1 MQDTASISSSAS
13 YGTRTLASAAAA
25 AVSPVSYP
33 NRRRRRRP
41 ICAMTT
47 LAVTVAAVIRST
59 AAFQMGAAGSA
70 ATRRGMV
77 TSANSAVVRQRHHQ
91 LQRQHRRGIW
101 ISPHEGTRSRGAC
114 LQVSM
119 EDRQSKAS
127 SGDEEVTKA
136 ASANDGDQGA
146 AAAAATTTGNAN
158 QFNDTAAINSVGSP
172 LNANDVD
179 TSGTSAVVLAID
191 PAAIDFVTVPS
202 HKVGGGVLKGLPAA
216 ELETIADDEG
226 DGAAASEAVGTAGTE
241 LTAST
246 TATTEVETPPPETP
260 AFVKM
265 FRGSANYIANHRG
278 TTAVYHIPGDLLEWD
293 GINDLIDDIAL
304 TWLLG
309 MKLVIVIGCR
319 HQIDARLDHKHI
331 DPIRHSSIRV
341 TDAET
346 LRIVK
351 EEAGFVRFEVE
362 RQLAR
367 SLRVVKSAHEDEFSG
382 NVVSGNFY
390 SAQPFGVIDG
400 VDYMYT
406 GFPRRIEVE
415 KIRQVHQANDIVLLT
430 TLGVSP
436 SGEIFNVNSE
446 SLAATAAG
454 SLGASKIVY
463 FTVRGTAFSNK
474 ETGKIIQ
481 NLRVT
486 DARNLLQHYR
496 VKIHAKGFATV
507 DDTGIDETEE
517 DRPSRDDVIQSPATV
532 ETLLKAGWAVSAL
545 DRGVKRA
552 HILAPTNGALL
563 QELYT
568 RDGSGTLISRDLYEG
583 IRPAN
588 VNDVAGIYD
597 LINPLVKAGT
607 LVPRPRDVMERDIR
621 SYYVYTRDNLI
632 VACGQLK
639 RFEGGFAEIGCLVV
653 SRDYRSQGRGD
664 AILGYLERL
673 CLQCGAN
680 KVFVLSTQTMEWFV
694 ERGFAEVGVNQLPP
708 SRRAVYN
715 YSRRSKIYMKHIDG
729 DRDLDAQELWWNR

>member
-1 MQDTASISSSAS
+1 MTQDTTITSSATS
-13 YGTRTLASAAAA
+13 GIATAAA
-25 AVSPVSYP
+25 PVAP
-33 NRRRRRRP
+33 VALFRRRRRCRP
-41 ICAMTT
+41 IRKMATV
-47 LAVTVAAVIRST
+47 AVTVAAVIRST
-59 AAFQMGAAGSA
+59 AAFQMGAGSA
-70 ATRRGMV
+70 ARRGMMA
-77 TSANSAVVRQRHHQ
+77 SANGMVVARQQ
-91 LQRQHRRGIW
+91 QYRRSIW
-101 ISPHEGTRSRGAC
+101 ISPHQGTRSRGPC
-114 LQVSM
+114 LHVSM

-127 SGDEEVTKA
+127 GGEEVKKG
-136 ASANDGDQGA
+136 ASTNDGDDV
-146 AAAAATTTGNAN
+146 TTDNTNH
-158 QFNDTAAINSVGSP
+158 FKDTAAINSVGTP
-172 LNANDVD
+172 LNSSDID
-179 TSGTSAVVLAID
+179 TVGTSAQILAID
-191 PAAIDFVTVPS
+191 PAAIDFVSVAS
-202 HKVGGGVLKGLPAA
+202 HKVGGGVLDGLPAA
-216 ELETIADDEG
+216 ELETIADDDD
-226 DGAAASEAVGTAGTE
+226 DGTDSGVGTTRTE
-241 LTAST
+241 AIAAT
-246 TATTEVETPPPETP
+246 TATAEVEAPPPEIP

-319 HQIDARLDHKHI
+319 HQIDARLDHKNI

-406 GFPRRIEVE
+406 GFPRRIEVD

-463 FTVRGTAFSNK
+463 FTVRGTAFRNK

-507 DDTGIDETEE
+507 DETGIDEIEE
-517 DRPSRDDVIQSPATV
+517 NRPSRDDMIQSPAMV

-597 LINPLVKAGT
+597 LINPLVEAGT

-673 CLQCGAN
+673 CVQCGAN

>member
-1 MQDTASISSSAS
+1 MAQDMPLRSAS
-13 YGTRTLASAAAA
+13 SGKRTAA
-25 AVSPVSYP
+25 AVLPPDIDPS
-33 NRRRRRRP
+33 RRRRRRP
-41 ICAMTT
+41 IHAMTAV
-47 LAVTVAAVIRST
+47 AVTVAAVIRST
-59 AAFQMGAAGSA
+59 AAFQVGLQARSGGA
-70 ATRRGMV
+70 
-77 TSANSAVVRQRHHQ
+77 SAVGRGILALTTAAARQCP
-91 LQRQHRRGIW
+91 LHRRSVW
-101 ISPHEGTRSRGAC
+101 ISPHQGTRSRGPC

-127 SGDEEVTKA
+127 GDEGVANGSGD
-136 ASANDGDQGA
+136 DGA
-146 AAAAATTTGNAN
+146 APADTSNK
-158 QFNDTAAINSVGSP
+158 FNDTTAINSVGAP
-172 LNANDVD
+172 LNSNEVD
-179 TSGTSAVVLAID
+179 TSETSAQILAID
-191 PAAIDFVTVPS
+191 PAAIDFVSVIS
-202 HKVGGGVLKGLPAA
+202 HKDGGGLLNGLPAK
-216 ELETIADDEG
+216 ELETIGDDDDDET
-226 DGAAASEAVGTAGTE
+226 SSTE
-241 LTAST
+241 LSAATA
-246 TATTEVETPPPETP
+246 ATSEVEAPPPEIP

-278 TTAVYHIPGDLLEWD
+278 TTAVYHIPGDLLEWG

-341 TDAET
+341 TDSDT

-463 FTVRGTAFSNK
+463 FTVRGTAFRNK

-496 VKIHAKGFATV
+496 VKIHSKGFATV

-517 DRPSRDDVIQSPATV
+517 DRPSHDDMIQSPATV

-568 RDGSGTLISRDLYEG
+568 RDGSGTFISRDLYEG

-597 LINPLVKAGT
+597 LINPLVEAGT

>member
-1 MQDTASISSSAS
+1 MGAGI
-13 YGTRTLASAAAA
+13 AAA
-25 AVSPVSYP
+25 
-33 NRRRRRRP
+33 
-41 ICAMTT
+41 
-47 LAVTVAAVIRST
+47 
-59 AAFQMGAAGSA
+59 
-70 ATRRGMV
+70 RRGMMA
-77 TSANSAVVRQRHHQ
+77 SANSVLARQQQSQHH
-91 LQRQHRRGIW
+91 HRRGIW
-101 ISPHEGTRSRGAC
+101 ISPHHGTRSRGPC
-114 LQVSM
+114 PQVSM
-119 EDRQSKAS
+119 EDQQSKA
-127 SGDEEVTKA
+127 SGDEEVAK
-136 ASANDGDQGA
+136 DEGV
-146 AAAAATTTGNAN
+146 AATVAAPTSAGNGN
-158 QFNDTAAINSVGSP
+158 RFNDTAAINSVGSP
-172 LNANDVD
+172 LNSNDVD
-179 TSGTSAVVLAID
+179 TSGTSAQILAID

-202 HKVGGGVLKGLPAA
+202 QKVGGGVLNGLPAA
-216 ELETIADDEG
+216 ELETIADDEDDG
-226 DGAAASEAVGTAGTE
+226 AASDAGAAASKEI
-241 LTAST
+241 TAST
-246 TATTEVETPPPETP
+246 TATAEVEAPPPEIP

-309 MKLVIVIGCR
+309 MKLVIVVGCR

-463 FTVRGTAFSNK
+463 FTVRGTAFRNK

-517 DRPSRDDVIQSPATV
+517 DRPSHDDMIQSPATV

>member
-1 MQDTASISSSAS
+1 MTQDTPTPSPSAS
-13 YGTRTLASAAAA
+13 ASSGTRTLAASAASAA
-25 AVSPVSYP
+25 TADPSVTHPHH
-33 NRRRRRRP
+33 RRRRRP
-41 ICAMTT
+41 IHAMTAV
-47 LAVTVAAVIRST
+47 AVTVAAVIRST
-59 AAFQMGAAGSA
+59 AAFQVGSGAAA
-70 ATRRGMV
+70 ARRGMLAS
-77 TSANSAVVRQRHHQ
+77 TTAAA
-91 LQRQHRRGIW
+91 RQHPHRRSIW
-101 ISPHEGTRSRGAC
+101 ISPHQGTRSHGPC
-114 LQVSM
+114 LQVST
-119 EDRQSKAS
+119 EDQQSK
-127 SGDEEVTKA
+127 SGGEELAKGSDDDDA
-136 ASANDGDQGA
+136 AA
-146 AAAAATTTGNAN
+146 AAAAATAADIDNK
-158 QFNDTAAINSVGSP
+158 FNDTAAINNVGSP
-172 LNANDVD
+172 LNSNDID
-179 TSGTSAVVLAID
+179 TSETSAQILAID
-191 PAAIDFVTVPS
+191 PAAIDFVSVLS
-202 HKVGGGVLKGLPAA
+202 HKLSGGLLNGLPAA
-216 ELETIADDEG
+216 ELETIGDDDDDETYNTG
-226 DGAAASEAVGTAGTE
+226 TTGAEPSAA
-241 LTAST
+241 T
-246 TATTEVETPPPETP
+246 TATSEVEAPPPEIP

-463 FTVRGTAFSNK
+463 FTVRGTAFRNK
-474 ETGKIIQ
+474 DTGKIIQ

-517 DRPSRDDVIQSPATV
+517 DRPSRDDMIQSPATV

-588 VNDVAGIYD
+588 VNDVAGVYD